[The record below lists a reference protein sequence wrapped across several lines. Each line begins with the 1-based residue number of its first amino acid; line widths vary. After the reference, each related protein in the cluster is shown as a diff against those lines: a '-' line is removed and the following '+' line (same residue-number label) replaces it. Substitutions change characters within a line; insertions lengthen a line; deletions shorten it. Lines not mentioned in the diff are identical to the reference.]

1 MQTVYYI
8 PMRKNLAP
16 LVFLVAAVCLA
27 AQDNQ
32 PTSKPLRAPYLDS
45 HEGMTVGVDPWT
57 TASRYKEKFSKK
69 SPFSGG
75 VVALYVSFRNESD
88 KSVKVDLQRMRLLV
102 QVSEDEKQELEPLS
116 ADDVADTVLLKP
128 STKDP
133 TARRLPLPVPV
144 PKPKSGRDSNWT
156 NFRDACQNA
165 AVPSSVVAS
174 HSTLEGLV
182 YFDIRG
188 EVDLLQTA
196 RFYVPNL
203 VRIGDNQLISYFDIG
218 LGHSPSD

>member
-8 PMRKNLAP
+8 PMRKNLASVV
-16 LVFLVAAVCLA
+16 LLSAAVCHA
-27 AQDNQ
+27 AQDNP
-32 PTSKPLRAPYLDS
+32 PTSKVLRAPYIDS

-69 SPFSGG
+69 SPFAGG
-75 VVALYVSFRNESD
+75 IVALYVTFRNESD
-88 KSVKVDLQRMRLLV
+88 KSVKVDLERIRLLV
-102 QVSEDEKQELEPLS
+102 QVSEDERQELEPLS
-116 ADDVADTVLLKP
+116 ADDVADVVLLKP

-156 NFRDACQNA
+156 SFRDTCQNA
-165 AVPSSVVAS
+165 AVPSSIVAS
-174 HSTLEGLV
+174 HSTVAGLV

-196 RFYVPNL
+196 RFYVPHL
-203 VRIGDNQLISYFDIG
+203 VTMGDNQPISYFDIG
-218 LGHSPSD
+218 LGRTPSD